1 MHNMQP
7 NKNRAAKI
15 RKVLKARYPDVKTQ
29 LGHNNAFELLIA
41 TILSAQCTDKQVNSV
56 TPKLFA
62 EFRTPHEFAEAPI
75 SAIEIL
81 IRPTGY
87 FHNKAKN
94 IQNCCRALIRDHK
107 GEVPVSLEQLVKLPG
122 VGRKTANVVLG
133 AAFGIPGVVVDTHV
147 ARISRRLGLTDS
159 KNPVNIE
166 TDLMNIIPKSEWND
180 FGLHLIYFGR
190 EICKAR
196 NPVCLKCPL
205 EAACESPDK
214 DFIPK

>member
-15 RKVLKARYPDVKTQ
+15 RKILKARYPDVKTQ
-29 LGHNNAFELLIA
+29 LKHNNAFELLIA

-75 SAIEIL
+75 TAVEML
-81 IRPTGY
+81 IRSTGY

-147 ARISRRLGLTDS
+147 ARISRRLGLTGS

-166 TDLMNIIPKSEWND
+166 SDLMNIIPKNEWND

-196 NPVCLKCPL
+196 NPVCRNCPL
-205 EAACESPDK
+205 ETVCESPDK
-214 DFIPK
+214 ALLP